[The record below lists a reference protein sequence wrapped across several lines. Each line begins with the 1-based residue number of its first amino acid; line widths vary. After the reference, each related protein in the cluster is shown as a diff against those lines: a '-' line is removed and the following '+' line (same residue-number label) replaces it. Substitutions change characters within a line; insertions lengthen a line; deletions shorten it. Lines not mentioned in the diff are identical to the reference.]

1 MRQSVK
7 CLFFITS
14 AIILLIG
21 CKVNYS
27 LSGASIPDNVKTVSI
42 EYFENQAGLTNPNF
56 PQIITE
62 ALRDK
67 FISQTRLKLVNTDGD
82 VHFRGV
88 ITGYQSTPVALTG
101 NDQASL
107 NRLTISVGI
116 IYENKYD
123 DSQNFTQ
130 SFSRFADFSASQNL
144 SAVEDALM
152 NEISGQLVQ
161 DIFNRAFLNW

>member
-1 MRQSVK
+1 MMKKKFGYFLLLMLLISV
-7 CLFFITS
+7 
-14 AIILLIG
+14 IG

-42 EYFENQAGLTNPNF
+42 DYFENQAALTNPNF

-67 FISQTRLKLVNTDGD
+67 FLSQTRLKLVNSDGD
-82 VHFRGV
+82 VHFRGF
-88 ITGYQSTPVALTG
+88 ITAYQSAPVAVSG

-107 NRLTISVGI
+107 NRLTISVGVS
-116 IYENKYD
+116 YENKLD
-123 DSQNFTQ
+123 ENQNFNQLFT
-130 SFSRFADFSASQNL
+130 RFADFPASQNL
-144 SAVEDALM
+144 SSVEDALM
-152 NEISGQLVQ
+152 NEIAGQLVQ